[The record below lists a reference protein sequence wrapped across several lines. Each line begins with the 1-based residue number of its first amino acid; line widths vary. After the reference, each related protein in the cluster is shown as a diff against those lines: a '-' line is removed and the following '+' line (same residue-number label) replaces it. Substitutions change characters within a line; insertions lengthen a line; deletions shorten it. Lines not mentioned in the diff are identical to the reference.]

1 MKRHQIK
8 STFKEIEMF
17 KNNLRITLRTL
28 LKDRLFTSL
37 NVIGLSTS
45 LTCVILIYL
54 WVSNERSVDKF
65 HVKDSQLYQAICKIK
80 LPDGIHTQ
88 EYTPG
93 LLARS
98 LAKEIPEIEQAISVL
113 PAYEKGILSA
123 GGTRFKTLPQ
133 YVDRDFFNVF
143 SYQLL
148 QGNKDQV
155 LANENSVLL
164 SDELAMKMFHTTKN
178 IVGKT
183 VKWADDKEPYI
194 VSGIFEKPGANSSVQ
209 FDVLFSYDL
218 ILKERAS
225 DLQSWGNTNPYTYLI
240 LRKGTDVA
248 ALNKKIEGYILDK
261 SSGKLPLTLSVR
273 KYSDEYLYDKYEN
286 GVQVGG
292 RIEYVRMFSIIAF
305 VILLIACINFMNL
318 STARATRRMK
328 EVGIKKVV
336 GAGRLVLILQYLGE
350 SLLLTFLS
358 LAIALV
364 LVVLLLPQFNAITA
378 KQLNFHF
385 TAASLIAVIAILL
398 LTGLIAGSYPA
409 FFLSGFKPTSVLK
422 GKLPLSWGETWVRKG
437 LVVFQFT
444 LSALFI
450 VSVLVIYNQIKLI
463 QTINLGYNK
472 DNIISFR
479 NDGQLSEHFKPF
491 MTDLKKIPGVVNAS
505 TFNGDLTGNPSGNT
519 ENLDWEGRPPGEK
532 IFFTALDVDYGLLEM
547 LNIKT
552 ISGRTFST
560 KFASDSFAIILNQAA
575 IDEMGLSNPLG
586 KIIKVWGGQYHII
599 GIVKNFH
606 YKSLYEKIKPCFI
619 RCNPDGFN
627 VLVKLNP
634 LNQGATITQI
644 RQLYSTYN
652 PDLPLEYSFID
663 QDYQN
668 MYVSEQRVAVLSR
681 WFAGL
686 AIIISCLGLFGL
698 AAFTA
703 QKRQKEI
710 GIRKVIGAT
719 TANIVGLL
727 SKDFLM
733 LILLAMF
740 ISLPLSWWTI
750 NHWLDGFAYRVQ
762 ISPLLFLVAFGTVLL
777 TSIFAISIQSIKA
790 AVNNPVNSLRSE

>member
-1 MKRHQIK
+1 MAFIWMINKK
-8 STFKEIEMF
+8 IEMF
-17 KNNLRITLRTL
+17 RNNLKITIRTL
-28 LKDRLFTSL
+28 LKDRQFTLL
-37 NVIGLSTS
+37 NLTGLSTS

-54 WVSNERSVDKF
+54 WVSNERNIDKF
-65 HVKDSQLYQAICKIK
+65 HEKDSQLYQAICQIK

-98 LAKEIPEIEQAISVL
+98 LAKEIPEIEQAISVS
-113 PAYEKGILSA
+113 PAYEKGILLA
-123 GGTRFKTLPQ
+123 GDTRFKTLPQ
-133 YVDRDFFNVF
+133 YVDRNFFDVF
-143 SYQLL
+143 SYHLL

-155 LANENSVLL
+155 LANDNSILL
-164 SDELAMKMFHTTKN
+164 SDELAIKLFHTTKN
-178 IVGKT
+178 IIGKM
-183 VKWADDKEPYI
+183 VKWADEKEPFT
-194 VSGIFEKPGANSSVQ
+194 VTGIFEKPGTNSSVQ

-218 ILKERAS
+218 LLKERAVY
-225 DLQSWGNTNPYTYLI
+225 LQSWNSTNPSTYLI
-240 LRKGTDVA
+240 LRKGTDIV
-248 ALNKKIEGYILDK
+248 ALNRKIRDFILIK
-261 SSGKLPLTLSVR
+261 SSGKLPLTLSLR
-273 KYSDEYLYDKYEN
+273 KYSDKYLYGNYEN
-286 GVQVGG
+286 GIQVGG

-336 GAGRLVLILQYLGE
+336 GAGRLALISQYLGE
-350 SLLLTFLS
+350 SLLITFFS
-358 LAIALV
+358 LVIALV
-364 LVVLLLPQFNAITA
+364 SVSLLLPQFNTITG

-385 TAASLIAVIAILL
+385 TASSITDVVAILL
-398 LTGLIAGSYPA
+398 LTGLIVGSYPA
-409 FFLSGFKPTSVLK
+409 FFLSGFKPITVLK
-422 GKLPLSWGETWVRKG
+422 GKLPISWRETYVRKG

-450 VSVLVIYNQIKLI
+450 ISVLVIYNQVKLI

-479 NDGQLSEHFKPF
+479 NDGQLSEHIKPF
-491 MTDLKKIPGVVNAS
+491 ITDLKKIPGVMDAS
-505 TFNGDLTGNPSGNT
+505 TFSGDLTGNPSGDT

-532 IFFTALDVDYGLLEM
+532 IVFTALDVDYGLLEM
-547 LNIKT
+547 LDIKMA
-552 ISGRTFST
+552 SGRTFSN
-560 KFASDSFAIILNQAA
+560 KFASDSLAIILNQAA
-575 IDEMGLSNPLG
+575 IDAMGLSNPLG
-586 KIIKVWGGQYHII
+586 KIIKVWGGQYHVV

-606 YKSLYEKIKPCFI
+606 YRSLYEKIKPCFI
-619 RCNPDGFN
+619 RCNPDGYN

-634 LNQGATITQI
+634 LNQGETINQI
-644 RQLYSTYN
+644 RTLYSTYN
-652 PDLPLEYSFID
+652 LDLPLEYSFID

-719 TANIVGLL
+719 TGNIIQLL
-727 SKDFLM
+727 STDFLM
-733 LILLAMF
+733 LVSLAMF
-740 ISLPLSWWTI
+740 ISLPLSWWAI
-750 NHWLDGFAYRVQ
+750 NHWLEGFAYRVQ
-762 ISPLLFLVAFGTVLL
+762 IGPFVFLIAFGAILL
-777 TSIFAISIQSIKA
+777 ITIIPISIQSVKA
-790 AVNNPVNSLRSE
+790 AIANPVNSLRME